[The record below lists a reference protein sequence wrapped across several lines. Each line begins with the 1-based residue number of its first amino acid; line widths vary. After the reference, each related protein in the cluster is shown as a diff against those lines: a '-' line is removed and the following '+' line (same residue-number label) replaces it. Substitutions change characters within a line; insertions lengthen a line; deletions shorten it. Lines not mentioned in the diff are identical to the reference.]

1 MSVMVNKFLLK
12 NIQETYPYYYFIN
25 DFEKS
30 LTNATIALSYDT
42 QNERLKNNLKVIK
55 DKFLENE
62 KGQDN

>member
-1 MSVMVNKFLLK
+1 MSIIECN
-12 NIQETYPYYYFIN
+12 IN

-62 KGQDN
+62 KG